1 MTDGVDPRDPVIPS
15 DEDRRLAAD
24 HDDEGVDVALAIAR
38 ASRGE
43 PAGTPRRD
51 DAGEVLLP
59 PPRRSTVRRR
69 RRSPNPPTWSGPGK
83 DARDPMALGN
93 AFTNLV
99 KSKGWGRQVNLH
111 LVLSRWPELVGP
123 TNAEHSRP
131 VKYQGTVLT
140 RPYRGDGV
148 GDLLAHHRATA
159 GCRTQSSAG
168 RGDRH
173 QGHHRGPHCSQ
184 LETRFQVSAGSWTA
198 RHLWLRSLTLEGV
211 GTERRTRENIAHMG

>member
-140 RPYRGDGV
+140 VRTK
-148 GDLLAHHRATA
+148 ATVWA
-159 GCRTQSSAG
+159 TSLRTIAPQLVAELNRRLGEGTVTRVIIEGPTAPSWKHGSRSVPG
-168 RGDRH
+168 RGPRDTY
-173 QGHHRGPHCSQ
+173 G
-184 LETRFQVSAGSWTA
+184 
-198 RHLWLRSLTLEGV
+198 
-211 GTERRTRENIAHMG
+211 

>member
-69 RRSPNPPTWSGPGK
+69 RPPNPPTWSGPGK
-83 DARDPMALGN
+83 DARDPMALGD

-140 RPYRGDGV
+140 VRTE
-148 GDLLAHHRATA
+148 ATVWA
-159 GCRTQSSAG
+159 TSLRTIAPQLVAELNRRLGEGTVTRVIIEGPTAPSWKHGSRSVPG
-168 RGDRH
+168 RGPRDTY
-173 QGHHRGPHCSQ
+173 G
-184 LETRFQVSAGSWTA
+184 
-198 RHLWLRSLTLEGV
+198 
-211 GTERRTRENIAHMG
+211 

>member
-24 HDDEGVDVALAIAR
+24 HDDEGVDVALAIAL

-69 RRSPNPPTWSGPGK
+69 RRPPNPPTWSGPGK
-83 DARDPMALGN
+83 DARDPMALGD

-140 RPYRGDGV
+140 VRTE
-148 GDLLAHHRATA
+148 ATVWA
-159 GCRTQSSAG
+159 TSLRTIAPQLVAELNRRLGEGTVTRVIIEGPTAPSWKHGSRSVPG
-168 RGDRH
+168 RGPRDTY
-173 QGHHRGPHCSQ
+173 G
-184 LETRFQVSAGSWTA
+184 
-198 RHLWLRSLTLEGV
+198 
-211 GTERRTRENIAHMG
+211 

>member
-69 RRSPNPPTWSGPGK
+69 RRPPNPPTWSGPGK
-83 DARDPMALGN
+83 DARDPMALGD

-140 RPYRGDGV
+140 VRTE
-148 GDLLAHHRATA
+148 ATVWA
-159 GCRTQSSAG
+159 TSLRTIAPQLVAELNRRLGEGTVTRVIIEGPTAPSWKHGSRSVSG
-168 RGDRH
+168 RGPRDTY
-173 QGHHRGPHCSQ
+173 G
-184 LETRFQVSAGSWTA
+184 
-198 RHLWLRSLTLEGV
+198 
-211 GTERRTRENIAHMG
+211 

>member
-69 RRSPNPPTWSGPGK
+69 RRPPNPPTWSGPGK
-83 DARDPMALGN
+83 DARDPMALGD

-140 RPYRGDGV
+140 VRTE
-148 GDLLAHHRATA
+148 ATVWA
-159 GCRTQSSAG
+159 TSLRTIAPQLVAELNRRLGEWTVTRVIIEGPTAPSWKHGSRSVPG
-168 RGDRH
+168 RGPRDTY
-173 QGHHRGPHCSQ
+173 G
-184 LETRFQVSAGSWTA
+184 
-198 RHLWLRSLTLEGV
+198 
-211 GTERRTRENIAHMG
+211 

>member
-38 ASRGE
+38 ASSGE

-69 RRSPNPPTWSGPGK
+69 RRPPNPPTWSGPGK
-83 DARDPMALGN
+83 DARDPMALGD

-140 RPYRGDGV
+140 VRTE
-148 GDLLAHHRATA
+148 ATVWA
-159 GCRTQSSAG
+159 TSLRTIAPQLVAELNRRLGEGTVTRVIIEGPTAPSWKHGSRSVPG
-168 RGDRH
+168 RGPRDTY
-173 QGHHRGPHCSQ
+173 G
-184 LETRFQVSAGSWTA
+184 
-198 RHLWLRSLTLEGV
+198 
-211 GTERRTRENIAHMG
+211 

>member
-83 DARDPMALGN
+83 DARDPMALED

-140 RPYRGDGV
+140 VRTE
-148 GDLLAHHRATA
+148 ATVWA
-159 GCRTQSSAG
+159 TSLRTIAPQLVAELNRRLGEGTVTRVIIEGPTAPSWKHGSRSVPG
-168 RGDRH
+168 RGPRDTY
-173 QGHHRGPHCSQ
+173 G
-184 LETRFQVSAGSWTA
+184 
-198 RHLWLRSLTLEGV
+198 
-211 GTERRTRENIAHMG
+211 

>member
-140 RPYRGDGV
+140 VRTEATVWATSLRTIAPQLVAELNRRLGEGPVTRGIIEGP
-148 GDLLAHHRATA
+148 TA
-159 GCRTQSSAG
+159 PSWKHGSRSVPG
-168 RGDRH
+168 RGPRDTY
-173 QGHHRGPHCSQ
+173 G
-184 LETRFQVSAGSWTA
+184 
-198 RHLWLRSLTLEGV
+198 
-211 GTERRTRENIAHMG
+211 